1 MTVASSTRPQ
11 INDRALLGKA
21 LVNAGK
27 ALGLTQAEVADIVGR
42 NRTGLLRDGIDPSS
56 KAGEL
61 ALLLIRLY
69 RSVYALMGGDQSA
82 MKHWLATENRYFD
95 EVPRDMIRT
104 AEGLVRAL
112 HYLDAMRGKI

>member
-1 MTVASSTRPQ
+1 MTVASNTRAD

-21 LVNAGK
+21 LVSAGK
-27 ALGLTQAEVADIVGR
+27 AMGLTQAEVSDIVGR
-42 NRTGLLRDGIDPSS
+42 NRTAVLRDGIDPAS

-69 RSVYALMGGDQSA
+69 RSVYALTGGDQQA

-95 EVPRDMIRT
+95 EVPRDMIHS